1 MRTVKVKICG
11 ITNEK
16 DLEMVCNLGADAVGF
31 VVGVPNSPRN
41 LPLEKARE
49 LFKHVPIRVKSVL
62 VVAPQSLETLSRLH
76 ENLKPDVIQIHRE
89 FIHGATSL
97 KEKFP
102 NTVLVRSVSV
112 KSEEVVQEAVK
123 AAKFFDAIHVDSW
136 MAGRYGGTG
145 LTHNWN
151 VSRRIREAI
160 HPKPLI
166 LAGGLSVENVK
177 EAVETVK
184 PYAVDVSTG
193 VEAKPGVKD
202 PAKVEAFIK
211 KAKQA
216 FLTDAE
222 GFSDVEGEIW

>member
-1 MRTVKVKICG
+1 MGTVKVKICG

-49 LFKHVPIRVKSVL
+49 LFKRVPTLVMSVL
-62 VVAPQSLETLSRLH
+62 VVASQSPEPLLKLH
-76 ENLKPDVIQIHRE
+76 ENLKPDIIQIHGE
-89 FIHGATSL
+89 FNYGAASL

-112 KSEEVVQEAVK
+112 KSEEAVQEAVK
-123 AAKFFDAIHVDSW
+123 AAKFFDAVHVDSW
-136 MAGRYGGTG
+136 VAGRYGGTG

-151 VSRRIREAI
+151 VSRRIRETI

-166 LAGGLSVENVK
+166 MAGGLTAENVK
-177 EAVETVK
+177 EAVEIVK

-193 VEAKPGVKD
+193 VEAKTGVKD

-211 KAKQA
+211 NAKQA
-216 FLTDAE
+216 F
-222 GFSDVEGEIW
+222 